1 LRNTSKKNMNEIKK
15 RIAAN
20 LRKLR
25 LDRDYSMQYV
35 AEYMGKTDYTGYQRL
50 ENGKTEVKFE
60 DAAILAELYKVPMET
75 IWRGIDYWRENQAG
89 EKPRVYQIEAPKNE
103 VVEIKEITT
112 KRKSIFIQLEIDGT
126 NDKLEEQIELLRS
139 INAVLKVQEN

>member
-1 LRNTSKKNMNEIKK
+1 MKEIKK

-35 AEYMGKTDYTGYQRL
+35 SEYMGKTDYTGYQRL
-50 ENGKTEVKFE
+50 ENGRTEVKFE

-75 IWRGIDYWRENQAG
+75 IWSGVDFWRENQAP
-89 EKPRVYQIEAPKNE
+89 EKPRVYEIEASKNE
-103 VVEIKEITT
+103 VEQIKEVAA
-112 KRKSIFIQLEIDGT
+112 KRKSIFIQVEIDGT
-126 NDKLEEQIELLRS
+126 KEKLEEQIDMLRD
-139 INAVLKVQEN
+139 INSVLKVPE